1 MTVRQRFAQA
11 RRAAVI
17 SGRDG
22 LIALVLGCCL
32 PVAWAADYGTGLSDT
47 TWQLEASEYYCKFY
61 QPIPQY
67 GLAVFFHEAG
77 EELEFYLQATR
88 NQMALGQAALTVE
101 APDWRSSA
109 LTHEL
114 GYVPVQDR
122 DIPLRVEPD
131 RARRMMGELA
141 NGMAPTFTRQ
151 ARYGSESIRVQ
162 VSPVEFKRYY
172 NDYLACSAGLLPVNF
187 SQVERTVVNY
197 PSGGELLD
205 TTAQSVLD
213 GLVAYVSADER
224 ILALEVVGHSDNVG
238 TRYDNR
244 RLSERRANRVTDY
257 LVEQGVDPSIIL
269 TDYQGDRYPI
279 ADNNTAAGR
288 SANRR
293 TTILVVRDS
302 GDADDPLNGLPDFDA
317 R

>member
-1 MTVRQRFAQA
+1 MTVRQRFARA
-11 RRAAVI
+11 PRAAVNA
-17 SGRDG
+17 GRKG
-22 LIALVLGCCL
+22 LVALLLACGL

-47 TWQLEASEYYCKFY
+47 TWQLEANEYYCKFY

-67 GLAVFFHEAG
+67 GLAVFFHQAG
-77 EELEFYLQATR
+77 EELEFYLQPTR
-88 NQMALGQAALTVE
+88 NRMALGRAALTVE

-109 LTHEL
+109 LTSEL
-114 GYVPVQDR
+114 GYVRVQNLS
-122 DIPLRVEPD
+122 IALRVEPD
-131 RARRMMGELA
+131 RAGRIMGELA

-151 ARYGSESIRVQ
+151 ARSGSGPIRVQ
-162 VSPVEFKRYY
+162 VSPVEFGNYY

-187 SQVERTVVNY
+187 EQVERTVVNY

-205 TTAQSVLD
+205 TAARSVLD
-213 GLVAYVSADER
+213 DLVTYVDADER

-257 LVEQGVDPSIIL
+257 LVEQGLDPSIIL

-302 GDADDPLNGLPDFDA
+302 GGADDPLNGLPDFDA

>member
-1 MTVRQRFAQA
+1 MTVRQRFALVP
-11 RRAAVI
+11 RVAAI
-17 SGRDG
+17 SGRAR
-22 LIALVLGCCL
+22 LLALVLGGCL
-32 PVAWAADYGTGLSDT
+32 PGAWAADFGTGLTDT
-47 TWQLEASEYYCKFY
+47 IWQQDANRYYCKFY

-67 GLAVFFHEAG
+67 GLAVFFHQAG
-77 EELEFYLQATR
+77 ESLQFYLQATR
-88 NQMALGQAALTVE
+88 NQMALGQAALTIE

-109 LTHEL
+109 LTDEL
-114 GYVPVQDR
+114 GYVQVRDR
-122 DIPLRVEPD
+122 AIPLRVEPD

-151 ARYGSESIRVQ
+151 ARFGSESIRVQ
-162 VSPVEFKRYY
+162 LSPVNFKSYY

-197 PSGGELLD
+197 PSGGE
-205 TTAQSVLD
+205 VLD
-213 GLVAYVSADER
+213 AEARATLDDLVTYVEADER

-279 ADNNTAAGR
+279 ADNSTAAGR
-288 SANRR
+288 AANRR

-302 GDADDPLNGLPDFDA
+302 GDAGDPLNGLPDFEE

>member
-1 MTVRQRFAQA
+1 MTVRQRFALA
-11 RRAAVI
+11 PRVAVI
-17 SGRDG
+17 SGRDH
-22 LIALVLGCCL
+22 LFALVLGCC
-32 PVAWAADYGTGLSDT
+32 VTGAWAADFGTGLTDT
-47 TWQLEASEYYCKFY
+47 TWQQDANRYYCKFY

-67 GLAVFFHEAG
+67 GLAVFFHQAG
-77 EELEFYLQATR
+77 ESLQFYLQATR
-88 NQMALGQAALTVE
+88 NQMAEGQAALTIE

-109 LTHEL
+109 LTDEL
-114 GYVPVQDR
+114 GYVQVRDR

-151 ARYGSESIRVQ
+151 ARFGPESIRVQ
-162 VSPVEFKRYY
+162 LSPVDFKSYY
-172 NDYLACSAGLLPVNF
+172 NDYLTCSAGLLPVNF
-187 SQVERTVVNY
+187 GQVERSVVNY

-205 TTAQSVLD
+205 NAAQTVLD
-213 GLVAYVSADER
+213 DLVAYVAADER

-257 LVEQGVDPSIIL
+257 LVEQGIDPSIIL
-269 TDYQGDRYPI
+269 TDYQGDRYPV
-279 ADNNTAAGR
+279 ADNSTAAGR
-288 SANRR
+288 AANRR